1 MWNVRPF
8 PAHQET
14 RTGHMT
20 GEIGAALPRV
30 VLLAHAG
37 MRVCDFIARE
47 KPRGL
52 TWRQKM
58 IHARKRRTME
68 LGMKEISISS
78 IMRSE
83 PPIENLHLHTCAV
96 KVLYVSVT
104 RSPSAE
110 PVRLML

>member
-1 MWNVRPF
+1 
-8 PAHQET
+8 
-14 RTGHMT
+14 MT

-78 IMRSE
+78 IMRPE
-83 PPIENLHLHTCAV
+83 PPIENSHPDTCAV
-96 KVLYVSVT
+96 KVRYGQVT
-104 RSPSAE
+104 HHPSAE
-110 PVRLML
+110 LVRLMF